1 MLKFPKLFLNHN
13 QRLNHGAR
21 KGNKRGRSS
30 KDSKRTARKAASKK
44 ARKLKKKSTQVGNP
58 NKLGKKCFRYEQN
71 SKLAKGISGKINNN
85 IEALMAAKVLQVEGH
100 MIMKDLQRAG
110 SAKNTVLKK
119 LQRIKEIKHKKR
131 HIKPEKVNVPRI

>member
-1 MLKFPKLFLNHN
+1 MA
-13 QRLNHGAR
+13 QG

-85 IEALMAAKVLQVEGH
+85 IDQQRRCRMH
-100 MIMKDLQRAG
+100 SNNNSTNNDLR
-110 SAKNTVLKK
+110 L
-119 LQRIKEIKHKKR
+119 
-131 HIKPEKVNVPRI
+131 